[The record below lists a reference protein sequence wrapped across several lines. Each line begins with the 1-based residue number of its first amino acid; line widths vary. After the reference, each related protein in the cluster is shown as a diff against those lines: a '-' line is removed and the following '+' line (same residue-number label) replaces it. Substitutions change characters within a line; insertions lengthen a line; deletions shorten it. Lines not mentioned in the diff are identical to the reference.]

1 MANWTRGPR
10 FAVAGLFLLLAA
22 VGGMVLVKGV
32 RDGFSAPEE
41 LVLWPAGAPGAIG
54 GDAADRPSVAVF
66 LPPRWRASGAGMIIC
81 PGGAY
86 QLLMTSYEGADI
98 AHWLNSFGVAGF
110 VLSYR
115 IAPRYH
121 YPAPLLDVKR
131 AVRLIRANAGRFGIQ
146 ADRIGVIGFSAGGHL
161 ASAALTHF
169 DAGDPQAGDVVDRIS
184 SRPDF
189 GILAYPII
197 TAHSPWT
204 HQQSMQNLLGPDADE
219 KLLDEMSSDL
229 HVTNETAP
237 TFLMHTAEDA
247 AVPVENSLLFYSALR
262 RAHVPGELHIYEE
275 GPHGAGL
282 ANGRHGAYWVPSL
295 LGWSVDAERWLRRYW
310 LPRAP
315 ISLSPA
321 IRFTPQAYMFW
332 RRREPGR

>member
-1 MANWTRGPR
+1 MTARRGKSLLAP
-10 FAVAGLFLLLAA
+10 AALMLLAA
-22 VGGMVLVKGV
+22 GTGLILLQGV
-32 RDGFSAPEE
+32 RDGFSGPEQI
-41 LVLWPAGAPGAIG
+41 VLWPSGAPGAIG
-54 GDAADRPSVAVF
+54 NDGADAPSVAVF
-66 LPPRWRASGAGMIIC
+66 LPPRWRASGAGMVIC

-86 QLLMTSYEGADI
+86 QMLMKSYEGADI

-110 VLSYR
+110 VLNYR

-121 YPAPLLDVKR
+121 YPAPLLDVQR
-131 AVRLIRANAGRFGIQ
+131 ALRLIRANSGRFGIR

-169 DAGDPQAGDVVDRIS
+169 DKGNPQASDIVDRFS

-197 TAHSPWT
+197 TARSPWT
-204 HQQSMQNLLGPDADE
+204 HKPSMENLLGPMPDPA
-219 KLLDEMSSDL
+219 LLDEMSSDL
-229 HVTNETAP
+229 RVTSETPP

-247 AVPVENSLLFYSALR
+247 AVPVENSLLFYNAMR
-262 RAHVPGELHIYEE
+262 RAHVPGELHIYQE

-295 LGWSVDAERWLRRYW
+295 LSWSEDAERWLRQYW
-310 LPRAP
+310 LPDAP

-321 IRFTPQAYMFW
+321 IRFNPRTYVFW
-332 RRREPGR
+332 RKPGVNR

>member
-1 MANWTRGPR
+1 MGGWKRKARLIVTVLMLLAG
-10 FAVAGLFLLLAA
+10 AAGLILL
-22 VGGMVLVKGV
+22 KGV
-32 RDGFSAPEE
+32 RDGFSSPDQI
-41 LVLWPAGAPGAIG
+41 VLWPDGAPGAIG
-54 GDAADRPSVAVF
+54 KDVADKPNIAVF

-86 QLLMTSYEGADI
+86 KMLMTSYEGADI

-121 YPAPLLDVKR
+121 YPAPLLDVQR
-131 AVRLIRANAGRFGIQ
+131 AVRLVRANAGQFGLR
-146 ADRIGVIGFSAGGHL
+146 ADRIGLMGFSAGGHL

-169 DAGDPQAGDVVDRIS
+169 DGGDPLAGDATERVS

-197 TAHSPWT
+197 TARPPWT
-204 HQQSMQNLLGPDADE
+204 HQPSMENLLGPAPDQA
-219 KLLDEMSSDL
+219 LLDEMSSDL
-229 HVTNETAP
+229 HVSGETPP

-247 AVPVENSLLFYSALR
+247 AVPAENSLLFYNALLL
-262 RAHVPGELHIYEE
+262 AHVPGELHIYEE

-282 ANGRHGAYWVPSL
+282 ANGRHGALWVPGL
-295 LGWSVDAERWLRRYW
+295 LSWSVDAERWLRQYW
-310 LPRAP
+310 LPNAP

-321 IRFTPQAYMFW
+321 IRFTTRAYWF
-332 RRREPGR
+332 RPKREAR

>member
-1 MANWTRGPR
+1 MAG
-10 FAVAGLFLLLAA
+10 AVLLMLFLAGTGLA
-22 VGGMVLVKGV
+22 VFNGL
-32 RDGFSAPEE
+32 RDGFSAPEQM
-41 LVLWPAGAPGAIG
+41 LLWPAGAPGALG
-54 GDAADRPSVAVF
+54 NDAVDAPSVAVF

-86 QLLMTSYEGADI
+86 KLLMTSYEGADI

-115 IAPRYH
+115 LAPRYH
-121 YPAPLLDVKR
+121 YPAPMLDVQR
-131 AVRLIRANAGRFGIQ
+131 AVRLVRANADRFGVR

-161 ASAALTHF
+161 ASIALTHF
-169 DAGDPQAGDVVDRIS
+169 DGGNPHAGDVVDRFS

-197 TAHSPWT
+197 TARPPWT
-204 HQQSMQNLLGPDADE
+204 HQPSMENLLGPTPDPA
-219 KLLDEMSSDL
+219 LLDEMSSDL
-229 HVTNETAP
+229 KVTSETPP

-247 AVPVENSLLFYSALR
+247 AVPAENSLLFYKAMR
-262 RAHVPGELHIYEE
+262 KAHVPGELHLYQE

-295 LGWSVDAERWLRRYW
+295 LSWSIDAERWLREYW
-310 LPRAP
+310 LPNAP
-315 ISLSPA
+315 VSLSPA
-321 IRFTPQAYMFW
+321 IRFTTRKYVFW
-332 RRREPGR
+332 RKPEVGR

>member
-1 MANWTRGPR
+1 MGKRTRICLLALAALTLLAMG
-10 FAVAGLFLLLAA
+10 AGLI
-22 VGGMVLVKGV
+22 LVNAV
-32 RDGFSAPEE
+32 RDGYSNPEQM
-41 LVLWPAGAPGAIG
+41 VLWPAGAPGALG
-54 GDAADRPSVAVF
+54 NSAADMPSVAVF
-66 LPPRWRASGAGMIIC
+66 LPPHWRASGAGMIIC

-86 QLLMTSYEGADI
+86 QLLMTSYEGVDI

-121 YPAPLLDVKR
+121 YPAPLLDVQR
-131 AVRLIRANAGRFGIQ
+131 ALRLIRANAGRFGLH

-169 DAGDPQAGDVVDRIS
+169 DAGNPQAGDAVDRFS

-197 TAHSPWT
+197 TARPPWT
-204 HQQSMQNLLGPDADE
+204 HQPSMENLLGPMPDSA
-219 KLLDEMSSDL
+219 LLNEMSSEL
-229 HVTNETAP
+229 KVTSETPP

-247 AVPVENSLLFYSALR
+247 AVPVENSLLFYDAMR
-262 RAHVPGELHIYEE
+262 KAHVPGELHIYQE

-295 LGWSVDAERWLRRYW
+295 LSWSIDAERWLRQYW
-310 LPRAP
+310 LPRTP
-315 ISLSPA
+315 VSLSPA
-321 IRFTPQAYMFW
+321 IRFTPRTYVFW
-332 RRREPGR
+332 RKPEVRR